1 MSDSNVFSLLWDAW
15 STRKLGRAALTKR
28 QQARLGEMVS
38 FARQDSNCKSTYPIK
53 KSQQLPLLF
62 LSMALVFPNAMAE
75 DTANLKSVDHLSD
88 QIISKE
94 LEIFHHGLELKLSGE
109 NKKLWRRRR
118 WFCYSLANSSL
129 TSIGAFV
136 TGTGRLRYANQ
147 SGKAPQHLFENATIV
162 RVTANAVSVGGTLAE
177 LGIDALDRYKARKKS
192 LDTRSKAKEV
202 VQLQH
207 EIVRLLVERRQLA
220 MDLED
225 ATERKLYEI
234 EEHVLSDLLVAGL
247 EDFAFYYDETKGT
260 QAKRFTQLL
269 LVGSSNLVSGG
280 GSLYSGVIVSHQY
293 KNAPLKRVRRGG
305 VGGIT
310 DIATGS
316 TNILTPV
323 VATVVDMV
331 QRRDRD
337 SALFKELGAAHAD
350 ELYDLKKHDQEL
362 RKLLAQQ
369 AANDQFLRR
378 QKAIDVIFH
387 IIAKHEKANQ
397 AERRVALR
405 NFMLSILNSGVDASG
420 SFSKVVNG
428 VGTTVGAYR
437 YTRDARKR
445 FLVTGRA
452 GIAYGIGNACGVAEV
467 IRDQV
472 TAELK
477 QSSRKKRHALLSQ
490 QLTDE
495 LQEISA
501 AQTTLAQ

>member
-1 MSDSNVFSLLWDAW
+1 MSDSNVFSLFWDAW
-15 STRKLGRAALTKR
+15 STKLGRV
-28 QQARLGEMVS
+28 QACLAVMDS
-38 FARQDSNCKSTYPIK
+38 FARQHSKCKSTYLIRT
-53 KSQQLPLLF
+53 SLGLALLF
-62 LSMALVFPNAMAE
+62 LFTTLVLPHAMAE
-75 DTANLKSVDHLSD
+75 DTVSLKSIDHLSD
-88 QIISKE
+88 QIISKD
-94 LEIFHHGLELKLSGE
+94 LEIFQHGLELKLNGE

-147 SGKAPQHLFENATIV
+147 PSKAPQHLFENASIV
-162 RVTANAVSVGGTLAE
+162 RVTANAVSAGGALAE
-177 LGIDALDRYKARKKS
+177 LGIDVLDSYKTRKKR

-202 VQLQH
+202 LRLQR
-207 EIVRLLVERRQLA
+207 EIVGLLSERRQMTVDLA
-220 MDLED
+220 D
-225 ATERKLYEI
+225 ATQRKLYEI
-234 EEHVLSDLLVAGL
+234 EERVLSDLLVAAL
-247 EDFAFYYDETKGT
+247 EDFAFYYDEAKGT
-260 QAKRFTQLL
+260 QAKRLTQLL

-280 GSLYSGVIVSHQY
+280 GSLYSGVIVPHQY

-310 DIATGS
+310 DISTGS
-316 TNILTPV
+316 ANILTPV
-323 VATVVDMV
+323 VGTVVDMV
-331 QRRDRD
+331 HRRDSD

-350 ELYDLKKHDQEL
+350 ELYDLKRQDQDL
-362 RKLLAQQ
+362 RKLLEGREQSLSA
-369 AANDQFLRR
+369 QFLQR
-378 QKAIDVIFH
+378 QKAIGVIFD
-387 IIAKHEKANQ
+387 ILAKHEKANQ
-397 AERRVALR
+397 AERRVAIR
-405 NFMLSILNSGVDASG
+405 NFMISILNSGVDASG

-467 IRDQV
+467 VRDQV

-495 LQEISA
+495 LQQIDSA
-501 AQTTLAQ
+501 QATLAK